1 MNLTFNE
8 DQEELRRSARAFLAE
23 HSSSERVREAMVTDA
38 GFSAEVWARISG
50 EMGWPALLFPEEHG
64 GFGLTQV
71 DLVALLEEMG
81 RQLLCSPFFSSIVL
95 AGQAIQLAGHE
106 AQKARWLPA
115 LASGET
121 IATLALTEASG
132 RYDAEGITLTARRD
146 GEELILDGTKT
157 YVPDGGV
164 ADLFVVAVREEGTEL
179 TDGIRLVLVPA
190 GTDGV
195 TASLLPTVDQ
205 TRRQGEVV
213 FRGARVPTENLL
225 DAGDAGWP
233 VLSHL
238 LDLAAIALAAE
249 QIGSAQ
255 AILEQTVAYAQ
266 ERVQFGRPIGSFQ
279 AVKHKCADMCVAVES
294 ARSAVYYAAA
304 AAAADSEELPA
315 LASMAKAYCSDAF
328 FSVAAD
334 AIQVHGGVGFT
345 WEYDCHLY
353 FKRAKSTESFLGDSV
368 WHREQVARR
377 IGIGTENPS

>member
-8 DQEELRRSARAFLAE
+8 DQAELRRSARAFLAE
-23 HSSSERVREAMVTDA
+23 HSSSERVREAMATEA
-38 GFSAEVWARISG
+38 GFSPEVWAKISG
-50 EMGWPALLFPEEHG
+50 EMGWPALLFAEEHG

-71 DLVALLEEMG
+71 DLVGLLEEMG
-81 RQLLCSPFFSSIVL
+81 RRLLCAPFFSSIVL

-106 AQKARWLPA
+106 EQKSRWLPA

-121 IATLALTEASG
+121 IATLALTESSG
-132 RYDAEGITLTARRD
+132 RYDAAGIQMSATREGTD
-146 GEELILDGTKT
+146 LILDGIKT
-157 YVPDGGV
+157 YVPDGAV
-164 ADLFVVAVREEGTEL
+164 ADLFVVAVREAGKRGAE
-179 TDGIRLVLVPA
+179 GIRLVLVPA

-195 TASLLPTVDQ
+195 TARALPTVDQ
-205 TRRQGEVV
+205 TRRQGEVT
-213 FRGARVPTENLL
+213 FRSVRVPVENLL

-249 QIGSAQ
+249 QIGGAQ
-255 AILEQTVAYAQ
+255 AILDQTVAYAK

-304 AAAADSEELPA
+304 AAAADSAELPA

-328 FSVAAD
+328 FACAAD

-353 FKRAKSTESFLGDSV
+353 FKRAKSTETFLGDPV
-368 WHREQVARR
+368 WHREQVAQR
-377 IGIGTENPS
+377 IGIGRKKKS

>member
-1 MNLTFNE
+1 
-8 DQEELRRSARAFLAE
+8 
-23 HSSSERVREAMVTDA
+23 
-38 GFSAEVWARISG
+38 
-50 EMGWPALLFPEEHG
+50 
-64 GFGLTQV
+64 
-71 DLVALLEEMG
+71 MG

-132 RYDAEGITLTARRD
+132 RYDAEGITLTARRE

-213 FRGARVPTENLL
+213 FRAARVPVENLL
-225 DAGDAGWP
+225 DAEDAGWP

-238 LDLAAIALAAE
+238 LDLAAVALAAE

-304 AAAADSEELPA
+304 AAAAGSDELPA

-328 FSVAAD
+328 FSCAAD

-353 FKRAKSTESFLGDSV
+353 FKRAKSTESFLGDPV

>member
-50 EMGWPALLFPEEHG
+50 EMGWPALLFPEEYG

-132 RYDAEGITLTARRD
+132 RYDAEGITLTARRE

-157 YVPDGGV
+157 YVPDGGA
-164 ADLFVVAVREEGTEL
+164 ADLFVVAVREEGTAL

-190 GTDGV
+190 GTEGV
-195 TASLLPTVDQ
+195 TASFLPTVDQ

-213 FRGARVPTENLL
+213 FRAARVPAENLL
-225 DAGDAGWP
+225 DAEDAGWP

-238 LDLAAIALAAE
+238 LDLAAVALAAE

-304 AAAADSEELPA
+304 AAAAGSEELPA

-328 FSVAAD
+328 FACAAD
-334 AIQVHGGVGFT
+334 AIQIHGGVGFT

-353 FKRAKSTESFLGDSV
+353 FKRAKSTESFLGDPV

>member
-1 MNLTFNE
+1 MNLNFNE

-23 HSSSERVREAMVTDA
+23 HSSSERVREAMVTES
-38 GFSAEVWARISG
+38 GFSNEVWAKISG
-50 EMGWPALLFPEEHG
+50 EMGWPALLFAEEFG

-81 RQLLCSPFFSSIVL
+81 RRLLCSPFFSSIVL

-106 AQKARWLPA
+106 AQKSRWLPA
-115 LASGET
+115 LASGKT

-132 RYDAEGITLTARRD
+132 RYDAEGIQVTARRD
-146 GEELILDGTKT
+146 GEDLVLDGIKT

-164 ADLFVVAVREEGTEL
+164 ADLFVVVVREPDTTGTE
-179 TDGIRLVLVPA
+179 GIRLLLVPA
-190 GTDGV
+190 DTEGV
-195 TASLLPTVDQ
+195 TARSLPTVDQ
-205 TRRQGEVV
+205 TRRQGEVI
-213 FRGARVPTENLL
+213 FAAARVPIENLL
-225 DAGDAGWP
+225 DAKDAGWT
-233 VLSHL
+233 VLSHI

-249 QIGSAQ
+249 QIGGAQ
-255 AILEQTVAYAQ
+255 AILDQTVAYAK

-304 AAAADSEELPA
+304 AAATGNQELPQ

-328 FSVAAD
+328 FACAAD
-334 AIQVHGGVGFT
+334 AIQIHGGVGFT

-353 FKRAKSTESFLGDSV
+353 FKRAKSTETFLGDPA
-368 WHREQVARR
+368 WHREQVAQR
-377 IGIGTENPS
+377 IGIGREKSS